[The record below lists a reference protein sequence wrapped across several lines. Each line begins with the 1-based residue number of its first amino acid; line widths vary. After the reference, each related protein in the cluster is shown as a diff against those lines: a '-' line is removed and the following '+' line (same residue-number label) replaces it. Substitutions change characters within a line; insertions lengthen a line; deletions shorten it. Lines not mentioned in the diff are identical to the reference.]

1 MDMNDYPYLQSC
13 VGLFLHCSAL
23 CDRLGKAQSVPDDS
37 GNPNSVAC
45 DRLADW
51 RPWGLYVGFLWDFRV
66 WSVAVWKSRAQ
77 PQLLRVMLRSAVV
90 CWLHYE

>member
-1 MDMNDYPYLQSC
+1 MNDYPYLQSC

-23 CDRLGKAQSVPDDS
+23 CDRLGKAQSVPDMTVGIQILLHVIDS
-37 GNPNSVAC
+37 LTG
-45 DRLADW
+45 DR
-51 RPWGLYVGFLWDFRV
+51 RGFMWDFRGISV
-66 WSVAVWKSRAQ
+66 CGSVAVWKSRAQ